1 MALALQSEQQLTSEQ
16 VCSLAFYYCRKGY
29 NNTIGPLLDRLV
41 PSDINDRSVRD
52 LLAAA
57 HTYLSGGRTTKAL
70 RSALKDLTTIVN
82 SNTRISTHCEVA
94 VYAAAIWMHTKASLI
109 GKNSDQ
115 SNPSRQLP
123 AKDQSVIASLQ
134 QKASASS
141 FENTGTGYTTSSQNM
156 ASLFFFLVGDVDR
169 AIRYLDAN
177 PAYQK
182 WDEPIPVRNPD
193 DPVSTSLNPTGMALK
208 GWAMLNRGFDRMAQ
222 GQVKNFSTAVLD
234 AATQW
239 FDSSLQ
245 KSSGVM
251 EAAMGKAE
259 VLVAKRQV
267 PPALDIYSECMAMHG
282 NWFPAA
288 AHSQA
293 WASLLASEFDQARD
307 VIERAKAQQL
317 TAADEIELGKLSVV
331 LTVATEGPS
340 MKVAQ
345 SVQSV
350 QELLLQQEPD
360 NPRVARPLT
369 AAGSSGT

>member
-1 MALALQSEQQLTSEQ
+1 
-16 VCSLAFYYCRKGY
+16 
-29 NNTIGPLLDRLV
+29 
-41 PSDINDRSVRD
+41 
-52 LLAAA
+52 
-57 HTYLSGGRTTKAL
+57 
-70 RSALKDLTTIVN
+70 
-82 SNTRISTHCEVA
+82 
-94 VYAAAIWMHTKASLI
+94 
-109 GKNSDQ
+109 
-115 SNPSRQLP
+115 
-123 AKDQSVIASLQ
+123 
-134 QKASASS
+134 
-141 FENTGTGYTTSSQNM
+141 M

-182 WDEPIPVRNPD
+182 WDDPIPVNNPD
-193 DPVSTSLNPTGMALK
+193 DPGSTSLNPTGMALK
-208 GWAMLNRGFDRMAQ
+208 GWAMLDRGFDRMAQ

-245 KSSGVM
+245 KSLGVM

-267 PPALDIYSECMAMHG
+267 PPALDIYSECMATHE

-345 SVQSV
+345 SVQRV
-350 QELLLQQEPD
+350 QELLLQQEP
-360 NPRVARPLT
+360 NNSRILLSFASLIARLCATPT
-369 AAGSSGT
+369 AGTASEYGSSPSRGRRVVEACIQASLAALKCAEDVDVHESSYVGACLTQLGYQK